1 MSGIQNQ
8 VSDQTNQAIALLG
21 GATAQSYSAVSLNV
35 SPVTLNLPNADESL
49 PFYELIDISVQS
61 NAEST
66 SQSLERLLFDSHT
79 TVVTLRSVFSNTSE
93 EPSELPNGFVGSDV
107 QNPELLSRFEGSSLE
122 DESTFGIQQSGFS
135 SASLIADESLE
146 TLTTGGAGFSLLDFI
161 EQAVAQAEASQPE
174 FSDTFDGGW
183 QGEFREL
190 LMDAVAQPI
199 GSIALPQAGP
209 LLADPREEL
218 SAYLG

>member
-1 MSGIQNQ
+1 
-8 VSDQTNQAIALLG
+8 
-21 GATAQSYSAVSLNV
+21 
-35 SPVTLNLPNADESL
+35 VTLNLPNADESL

>member
-135 SASLIADESLE
+135 SASLID
-146 TLTTGGAGFSLLDFI
+146 D
-161 EQAVAQAEASQPE
+161 
-174 FSDTFDGGW
+174 
-183 QGEFREL
+183 
-190 LMDAVAQPI
+190 
-199 GSIALPQAGP
+199 
-209 LLADPREEL
+209 
-218 SAYLG
+218 